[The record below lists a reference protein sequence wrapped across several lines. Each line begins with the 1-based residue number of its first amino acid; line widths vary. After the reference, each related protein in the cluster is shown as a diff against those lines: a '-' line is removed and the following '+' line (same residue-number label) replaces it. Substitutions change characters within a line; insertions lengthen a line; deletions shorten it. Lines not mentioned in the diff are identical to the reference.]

1 MIVIITRPNR
11 DRTETVQRPYRDRT
25 VAQTRQEAPSLALAL
40 PFTLIFDSKSSRT
53 MDSAWL
59 DEACRSSP
67 AMERCRELYQ
77 KKLWH
82 ELTVELEKVVN
93 STDEERHGLS
103 LHGLF
108 NNFIRSFADKIN
120 PLSLALFAV
129 ATVKSSSVDPY
140 EGQEF
145 LRTISQGI
153 AASQTSTAAD
163 EACLYLDMQI
173 AQYYLISEN
182 LVECKELMDKGA
194 MQLDALNEVNGT
206 VAAALYFVTM
216 QYHKQKSDYAAFYRA
231 ALKYLA
237 YTPSDGLSKEFA
249 EAVAVD
255 VSLAALLGEDVY
267 NFGELLVHP
276 VVGMLN
282 QSATHAWLYDMLG
295 CFHQGDIDAYDSLC
309 KANAQVLNS
318 QPALVANE
326 RKLREKITV
335 LCLMAFVSSLPAE
348 KKSVSLAAIGE
359 RTKLSTDSVEF
370 LLMKALALHL
380 IEGVI
385 DQVNGT
391 VSITWIAPRVLT
403 LPEIEDIKCRVD
415 AWLDRVDRESA
426 SVAAQAD
433 GIF

>member
-1 MIVIITRPNR
+1 MN
-11 DRTETVQRPYRDRT
+11 
-25 VAQTRQEAPSLALAL
+25 
-40 PFTLIFDSKSSRT
+40 
-53 MDSAWL
+53 SAWL
-59 DEACRSSP
+59 DEACRANP
-67 AMERCRELYQ
+67 AMQRCRELYQ

-82 ELTVELEKVVN
+82 ELTVELERVV
-93 STDEERHGLS
+93 SDPSGLS
-103 LHGLF
+103 LHELF
-108 NNFIRSFADKIN
+108 QNFIEGFADKIN

-129 ATVKSSSVDPY
+129 ATVKSTPVDPY
-140 EGQEF
+140 EGQAF
-145 LRTISQGI
+145 LRTISEGI

-182 LVECKELMDKGA
+182 LIECKRLMDKGT
-194 MQLDALNEVNGT
+194 MQLDASNEVNGT
-206 VAAALYFVTM
+206 VAASLYFVTM

-237 YTPSDGLSKEFA
+237 YTPSDTLSKEFA

-255 VSLAALLGEDVY
+255 VSLAALLGDDVY

-276 VVGMLN
+276 VVGMLR
-282 QSATHAWLYDMLG
+282 QSASHAWLYDMLE
-295 CFHQGDIDAYDSLC
+295 CFHQGDIEAYDGLC

-359 RTKLSTDSVEF
+359 RTKLSTESVEF

-380 IEGVI
+380 IEGII
-385 DQVNGT
+385 DQVEGT

-403 LPEIEDIKCRVD
+403 LPEIQDIKCRMD
-415 AWLDRVDRESA
+415 AWLDRVDRESDA
-426 SVAAQAD
+426 MAGQAA